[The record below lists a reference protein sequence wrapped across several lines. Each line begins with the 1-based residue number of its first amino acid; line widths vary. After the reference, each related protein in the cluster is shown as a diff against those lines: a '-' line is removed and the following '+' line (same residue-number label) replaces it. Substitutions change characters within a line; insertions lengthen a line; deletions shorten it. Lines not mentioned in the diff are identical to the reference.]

1 MDSPKIDPVCVQ
13 VEVCA
18 ELCFPSGD
26 YNLKNRV
33 MFRHHCNLITGK
45 RDLLEASAEAHVHGQ
60 IGSLILWVLYTMA
73 MSYRLSTLI
82 IHKTNEVSLVASFFS
97 EQAKKVSFATYL
109 ATYKINAF

>member
-1 MDSPKIDPVCVQ
+1 MCLFGFVVLIETPDVTISGT
-13 VEVCA
+13 

-33 MFRHHCNLITGK
+33 MFHHHCNLITGK

-82 IHKTNEVSLVASFFS
+82 IRKTNEVSLVAFFFHS
-97 EQAKKVSFATYL
+97 RRRKTVSQHT
-109 ATYKINAF
+109 